1 MEASF
6 TPTHGGLYQS
16 RSQSQSCVSL
26 CLIQI
31 SCIHLLRSNNPTIAK
46 DLKRVA
52 TNGFLSD
59 LLLLQLLQPFH
70 PFSVLS
76 LMWMSVTELSSLLM
90 GLQGIY

>member
-1 MEASF
+1 MLDPDILHS
-6 TPTHGGLYQS
+6 P
-16 RSQSQSCVSL
+16 SL
-26 CLIQI
+26 IY
-31 SCIHLLRSNNPTIAK
+31 NPTIAK

-76 LMWMSVTELSSLLM
+76 LMWMSVTELSSRLM
-90 GLQGIY
+90 GLQGTY

>member
-1 MEASF
+1 MLDPDILHS
-6 TPTHGGLYQS
+6 PSPIYN
-16 RSQSQSCVSL
+16 R
-26 CLIQI
+26 
-31 SCIHLLRSNNPTIAK
+31 TIAK

-76 LMWMSVTELSSLLM
+76 LMWM
-90 GLQGIY
+90 